1 MTTRTKTKKS
11 LRKTTAFR
19 FDQMFLEKMR
29 AAADATGSTVT
40 DLIERCVEDS
50 LHRVVANEKE
60 KRDEATRELNAI
72 LKLRENN

>member
-1 MTTRTKTKKS
+1 MTTKKKS
-11 LRKTTAFR
+11 SKVTTGFR
-19 FDQMFLEKMR
+19 FDKLFLETLR
-29 AAADATGSTVT
+29 AAAGATGLTVT
-40 DLIERCVEDS
+40 DLVKRCVEDS